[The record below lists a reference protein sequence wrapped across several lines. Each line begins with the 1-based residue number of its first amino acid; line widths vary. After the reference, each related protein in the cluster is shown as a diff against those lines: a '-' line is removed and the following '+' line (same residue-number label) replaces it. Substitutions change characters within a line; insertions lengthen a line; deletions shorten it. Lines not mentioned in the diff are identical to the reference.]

1 MAFSTRNAL
10 VVLAGLALVFAGIQ
24 LPRAG
29 FQGTSIG
36 AAVCDG
42 IDPQQ
47 EESEKTSAGE
57 ENTEESGPDREFH
70 LFAAARPACDPIA
83 GRFCPLPCDPSGST
97 RLLRAA
103 VLIRG
108 PPSAS

>member
-10 VVLAGLALVFAGIQ
+10 VVLAGLALVCAGIQ

-47 EESEKTSAGE
+47 EESEKNSADG

-70 LFAAARPACDPIA
+70 LFAEVRLGCDPVA
-83 GRFCPLPCDPSGST
+83 VRYAAMPREPSGCP
-97 RLLRAA
+97 RLLRVAF
-103 VLIRG
+103 LIRG
-108 PPSAS
+108 PPTAS